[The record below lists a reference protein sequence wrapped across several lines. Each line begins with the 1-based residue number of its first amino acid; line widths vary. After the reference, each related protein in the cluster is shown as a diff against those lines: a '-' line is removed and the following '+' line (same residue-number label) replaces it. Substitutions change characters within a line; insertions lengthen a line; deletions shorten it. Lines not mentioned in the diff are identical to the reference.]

1 MMMII
6 DETLIQQA
14 ENSIPGVRFTT
25 AFLGNI
31 PTGLSDDLLEP
42 LLRACGPLRRWKR
55 PLATTGLPK
64 PFGFAEYYGAD
75 GLLRCQRLLTG
86 LPLAADLQVSVR
98 LDEATVEY
106 LEKYE
111 EVLVKLILGEGHQRE
126 ELDYANGDVKAV
138 EELIGIMTRKHML
151 LGKEHM
157 QLVLHKLNTNTFN
170 TNTFNN
176 NSLSEVNKENSSSS
190 NNNSSSN
197 SSSASK
203 RGTIVLRRKSSS
215 ASSIDWSGF
224 EEREQ
229 RYLAKEAARLERI
242 QREEEKRQIDCKYK
256 MEKISLFKKVLS
268 EYKDIQ

>member
-1 MMMII
+1 MII
-6 DETLIQQA
+6 EEALIQQA

-31 PTGLSDDLLEP
+31 PSGLSDDLLEP

-86 LPLAADLQVSVR
+86 LPLAADLQITVR

-111 EVLVKLILGEGHQRE
+111 QALAQILTSDTASNAGASGRS
-126 ELDYANGDVKAV
+126 ELDYREGDVKAV

-157 QLVLHKLNTNTFN
+157 QGVLHKLRSNTFRPHS
-170 TNTFNN
+170 N
-176 NSLSEVNKENSSSS
+176 NSSTEKENCSNNSNQSNSSSS
-190 NNNSSSN
+190 SG
-197 SSSASK
+197 SASK
-203 RGTIVLRRKSSS
+203 KCIVLRRKESVKV
-215 ASSIDWSGF
+215 IDWSGF

-229 RYLAKEAARLERI
+229 RYLAKEALRLQRLG
-242 QREEEKRQIDCKYK
+242 REEEKRLIDIKYRA
-256 MEKISLFKKVLS
+256 EKFELFKRVLS
-268 EYKDIQ
+268 EYKDSK